1 MPRESLKKKKERALR
16 IFDAL
21 SEVYGEVICT
31 LDERF
36 DPWRLLVAGILA
48 AQCTD
53 ARVNLVTP
61 ALFERFPT
69 LQDFSLS
76 SPSEIEPYIR
86 SCGFYRNKSKAIY
99 LASHY
104 LLEHHQ
110 GQVPEDMEALIKIP
124 GVGRKIANLIRGEI
138 FGHQALV
145 VDTHCMRLAQK
156 FAFTS
161 KKVADQ
167 VEKELLPIVPQEH
180 YTAWGHYM
188 VEHGR
193 AICQARKPK
202 CALCPIALDCPSA
215 EGVAKLS
222 VD

>member
-1 MPRESLKKKKERALR
+1 MPRESLKNKKIRAERV
-16 IFDAL
+16 FHTL
-21 SEVYGEVICT
+21 SQLYGQVICT

-36 DPWRLLVAGILA
+36 EAWRLLVCGILA

-53 ARVNLVTP
+53 ARVNLVSP
-61 ALFERFPT
+61 ALFQRFPNME
-69 LQDFSLS
+69 DFSKS
-76 SPSEIEPYIR
+76 SPDEIAPYIH

-99 LASHY
+99 LAAHY
-104 LLEHHQ
+104 ILEQHQ
-110 GQVPEDMEALIKIP
+110 GQVPENMEDLLKIP

-156 FAFTS
+156 LGLS
-161 KKVADQ
+161 KKKVADQ
-167 VEKELLPIVPQEH
+167 VERELLPIVPEEH

-193 AICQARKPK
+193 AVCHARKPK
-202 CALCPIALDCPSA
+202 CQLCVLAQDCPSF
-215 EGVAKLS
+215 KLNN
-222 VD
+222 